1 MVIDFSIFEAE
12 IRSLLEHKQ
21 VDRIAIAVSGGAD
34 SMCLTYLCRKW
45 GKTTNTEIIC
55 LIVDHKFR
63 QESTIE
69 AESVRKRLLE
79 KKLKAEILTFHTEKP
94 KANLHA
100 IAREERY
107 NLLTDFC
114 KKNNIKYLLTAHNRN
129 DQAETVLMRIFRGTG
144 IDGLTGIPGH
154 YETKGISIL
163 RPLLLFSREE
173 IEATL
178 TYAKWEWVND
188 PSNLNEKYERSKI
201 RKLINTLPEKQLII
215 SRLNLLAKNSARAKS
230 FLNIHSNKVYEE
242 ISYEG
247 KFGEIYLNKAEFL
260 KLDEEIALRILTRI
274 LNRVSGNH
282 YPPRLGSL
290 ELLYNLIRE
299 NKDFIKT
306 LWGCEINAN
315 AETMLFYRELNAVEN
330 MKKLIPHQ
338 ETIWD
343 NRYKIKVTEELSVG
357 ALNQQGL
364 KTLKAWIKDRPISK
378 ITNGDKTEEGKAED
392 HNKFSEKLP
401 AKLLYTTP
409 GLFKDGKLVFY
420 PILNIGLQEY
430 KIDFSRKS

>member
-1 MVIDFSIFEAE
+1 MIIDFSIFEAE

-34 SMCLTYLCRKW
+34 SMCLTYLCREWAKA
-45 GKTTNTEIIC
+45 TNTEIIC

-79 KKLKAEILTFHTEKP
+79 KELRTEILTFHTKKP

-107 NLLTDFC
+107 NLLTNFC

-144 IDGLTGIPGH
+144 IDGLTGIPMH
-154 YETKGISIL
+154 YEINNISIL
-163 RPLLLFSREE
+163 RPLLSFSREE

-178 TYAKWEWVND
+178 TYAEWEWVND

-201 RKLINTLPEKQLII
+201 RKLINALPEKQLII
-215 SRLNLLAKNSARAKS
+215 SRLNLLAKNSTRAKS
-230 FLNIHSNKVYEE
+230 FLNSHSNKVYEE

-260 KLDEEIALRILTRI
+260 KLDEEIALRILTKT

-282 YPPRLGSL
+282 YPPRLESL
-290 ELLYNLIRE
+290 KLLYNLIME
-299 NKDFIKT
+299 NKSFIKT
-306 LWGCEINAN
+306 LWGCEIKAK
-315 AETMLFYRELNAVEN
+315 AEALLFYRELKAVEHI
-330 MKKLIPHQ
+330 KKLIPHQ

-343 NRYKIKVTEELSVG
+343 KRYEIKVTEELSVG

-364 KTLKAWIKDRPISK
+364 KTLKTWIKKRTVFKLPYNNE
-378 ITNGDKTEEGKAED
+378 TLEATVENY
-392 HNKFSEKLP
+392 NKFSEKLP